1 VRTLGA
7 GGGTI
12 ARIAKDGLLKVGPE
26 SAGAVPGPACYRRG
40 GERPTVTDANLVLG
54 ALSADEPLAGTL
66 YLDRAL
72 AERAIAEHVAR
83 PLGLDLVEAA
93 AGIVRIVNTTMAVD
107 LRLALQ
113 EEGQD
118 ARQFAL
124 VAFGGA
130 GPIHAAA
137 LARELGVP
145 RVIVPPHPGI
155 NCATGLLQTA
165 VRHSYLRS
173 SVGLLQ
179 SFPVERMNAIFAELE
194 RQALDDVEAEG
205 FRRDAAR
212 LRRQLDLRYLHQGY
226 QLTVECESDTVREAD
241 KPRLKGAFDVLHRQ
255 LYGQAAEAE
264 EAEIVTFRL
273 QVEIEIDRFAQR
285 ALPRGDDDS
294 ASARRGERKLYDLA
308 RQTFVDAAVYDRAA
322 FRAGAQLRGPA
333 IVTQFD
339 ATTVVLEGQML
350 RVDPYGNLIIEET
363 A

>member
-1 VRTLGA
+1 
-7 GGGTI
+7 
-12 ARIAKDGLLKVGPE
+12 
-26 SAGAVPGPACYRRG
+26 
-40 GERPTVTDANLVLG
+40 
-54 ALSADEPLAGTL
+54 
-66 YLDRAL
+66 
-72 AERAIAEHVAR
+72 
-83 PLGLDLVEAA
+83 
-93 AGIVRIVNTTMAVD
+93 
-107 LRLALQ
+107 
-113 EEGQD
+113 
-118 ARQFAL
+118 
-124 VAFGGA
+124 
-130 GPIHAAA
+130 
-137 LARELGVP
+137 
-145 RVIVPPHPGI
+145 
-155 NCATGLLQTA
+155 LLQTA

-285 ALPRGDDDS
+285 ALPRGDDDA